1 MGFNFNI
8 SFGNNKLPNY
18 VERLNDGSFWYG
30 VKDFFNDNSETK
42 FGSYQKKLDAVLCN
56 PAVLKVLTFRA
67 DMYSQVKFNEYNND
81 KLVEQD
87 FLYSYKK
94 SPNPLQSW
102 IDLHWDISF
111 NRDLGNAYLYVDN
124 DVFYCFG
131 LQNMKIEEDKL
142 KEINKYYF
150 SDYKSKQAIK
160 GTFKARLNCNAEWQT
175 FKLEN
180 LYVLSDLS
188 ANISG
193 NWLGGS
199 SRIDALYDVVQ
210 NSKLSLKAKKKN
222 LFFTTKH
229 IVSGM
234 HDPKDISSTPMGDKE
249 QRSISDSLMG
259 NKEIFATKT
268 KTEVHQLVDNLAN
281 LKLDESY
288 LSDLSIIAN
297 MYGMTKDIL
306 DILTKGSTYENKEK
320 SIGAFIDYS
329 LMPKVQQHSDL
340 LEIILQKEDIRGSFK
355 HLPFNA
361 VFEAEKVANK
371 KIELEALKI
380 ASELGFANVQDE
392 LKRIYDGY

>member
-30 VKDFFNDNSETK
+30 IKDFFNDNSDTK
-42 FGSYQKKLDAVLCN
+42 WGSCEKKLDTVLCN

-94 SPNPLQSW
+94 APNPMQSW

-111 NRDLGNAYLYVDN
+111 NRDLGNAYLYVEN
-124 DVFYCFG
+124 DTFYCFG
-131 LQNMKIEEDKL
+131 LQNIKIGEQKL
-142 KEINKYYF
+142 KEINKYRF
-150 SDYKSKQAIK
+150 SEYQAKQAVK
-160 GTFKARLNCNAEWQT
+160 GTFKARLNCDSEWQT
-175 FKLEN
+175 LKLEN
-180 LYVLSDLS
+180 LYLLSDLS
-188 ANISG
+188 NNISG
-193 NWLGGS
+193 NWLGS
-199 SRIDALYDVVQ
+199 NSRLDALYDVVQ
-210 NSKLSLKAKKKN
+210 NSKISLKAKKKN

-229 IVSGM
+229 VVNGT
-234 HDPKDISSTPMGDKE
+234 HDGKVDSRPMSDEE
-249 QRSISDSLMG
+249 QKSISDSMFSS
-259 NKEIFATKT
+259 KDIFATKSRL
-268 KTEVHQLVDNLAN
+268 EVRQLVDNLAN

-288 LSDLSIIAN
+288 LADLSIIAN

-340 LEIILQKEDIRGSFK
+340 LEIILDKRDIRGSFK

-361 VFEAEKVANK
+361 VFEAEKVSNK
-371 KIELEALKI
+371 KVELEALKI
-380 ASELGFANVQDE
+380 ASELGFKNVEQE

>member
-18 VERLNDGSFWYG
+18 VERLNDGSFWY
-30 VKDFFNDNSETK
+30 VIKDFFNDNSDTK
-42 FGSYQKKLDAVLCN
+42 WESCEKKLDTVLCN

-94 SPNPLQSW
+94 APNPMQSW

-111 NRDLGNAYLYVDN
+111 NRDLGNAYLYVEN
-124 DVFYCFG
+124 DTFYCFG
-131 LQNMKIEEDKL
+131 LQNIKIGEQKL
-142 KEINKYYF
+142 KEINKYRF
-150 SDYKSKQAIK
+150 SEYQAKQAVK
-160 GTFKARLNCNAEWQT
+160 GTFKARLNCDSEWQT
-175 FKLEN
+175 LKLEN
-180 LYVLSDLS
+180 LYLLSDLS
-188 ANISG
+188 NNISG
-193 NWLGGS
+193 NWLGS
-199 SRIDALYDVVQ
+199 NSRLDALYDVVQ
-210 NSKLSLKAKKKN
+210 NSKISLKAKKKN

-229 IVSGM
+229 VVNGT
-234 HDPKDISSTPMGDKE
+234 HDGKVDSRPMSDEE
-249 QRSISDSLMG
+249 QKSISDSMFSS
-259 NKEIFATKT
+259 KDIFATKSRL
-268 KTEVHQLVDNLAN
+268 EVRQLVDNLAN

-288 LSDLSIIAN
+288 LADLSIIAN

-340 LEIILQKEDIRGSFK
+340 LEIILDKRDIRGSFK

-361 VFEAEKVANK
+361 VFEAEKVSNK
-371 KIELEALKI
+371 KVELEALKI
-380 ASELGFANVQDE
+380 ASELGFKNVEQE

>member
-30 VKDFFNDNSETK
+30 IKDFFNDNSDTK
-42 FGSYQKKLDAVLCN
+42 FGSHQKKLEAVLCN
-56 PAVLKVLTFRA
+56 PAVLKVLSFRA
-67 DMYSQVKFNEYNND
+67 DMYSQVKFNEYAND
-81 KLVEQD
+81 NLVEQD

-94 SPNPLQSW
+94 QPNPMQSW
-102 IDLHWDISF
+102 LDLHWDISF
-111 NRDLGNAYLYVDN
+111 NRDLGNAYLYVEN
-124 DVFYCFG
+124 DTFYCLG
-131 LQNMKIEEDKL
+131 LQNIEIKEDQL
-142 KEINKYYF
+142 KEINKYRF
-150 SDYKSKQAIK
+150 SDYKVKQAMK
-160 GTFKARLNCNAEWQT
+160 GTFKARFNCDAEWQT
-175 FKLEN
+175 FELKN
-180 LYVLSDLS
+180 LYLLSDLS
-188 ANISG
+188 NNVSG
-193 NWLGGS
+193 NWLAGN
-199 SRIDALYDVVQ
+199 SRLDALYDVVQ

-222 LFFTTKH
+222 LFFTFKH
-229 IVSGM
+229 FVSGGYDGKVDARPM
-234 HDPKDISSTPMGDKE
+234 SDEEQKSISNSLLGSKDI
-249 QRSISDSLMG
+249 
-259 NKEIFATKT
+259 FASKH
-268 KTEVHQLVDNLAN
+268 KIEVKQLVDNLAN

-361 VFEAEKVANK
+361 VFEAEKVNNK
-371 KIELEALKI
+371 KLELEALKI
-380 ASELGFANVQDE
+380 ANELGFTNVQDE

>member
-30 VKDFFNDNSETK
+30 VKDFFNDNSDTK

-56 PAVLKVLTFRA
+56 PAVLKVLSFRA
-67 DMYSQVKFNEYNND
+67 DMYSQVKFNEYAND

-94 SPNPLQSW
+94 APNPMQSW

-111 NRDLGNAYLYVDN
+111 NRDLGNAYLYVEN

-150 SDYKSKQAIK
+150 SEFKTKQAIK
-160 GTFKARLNCNAEWQT
+160 GTFKARLNCDAEWQT
-175 FKLEN
+175 LKLEN

-193 NWLGGS
+193 NWLEGN
-199 SRIDALYDVVQ
+199 SRLDALYDVVQ

-222 LFFTTKH
+222 LFFTFKH
-229 IVSGM
+229 FVSGGYDGKVDARPM
-234 HDPKDISSTPMGDKE
+234 SDEEQKSISNSLLGSKDI
-249 QRSISDSLMG
+249 
-259 NKEIFATKT
+259 FASKH
-268 KTEVHQLVDNLAN
+268 KIEVKQLVDNLAN

-306 DILTKGSTYENKEK
+306 DILSKGSTYENKEK
-320 SIGAFIDYS
+320 
-329 LMPKVQQHSDL
+329 
-340 LEIILQKEDIRGSFK
+340 
-355 HLPFNA
+355 
-361 VFEAEKVANK
+361 
-371 KIELEALKI
+371 
-380 ASELGFANVQDE
+380 
-392 LKRIYDGY
+392 

>member
-1 MGFNFNI
+1 MGFSFNI

-30 VKDFFNDNSETK
+30 IKDFFNDNSDTK
-42 FGSYQKKLDAVLCN
+42 WGSYQKKLDAVLSN

-67 DMYSQVKFNEYNND
+67 DMYSQVKFNEYSND
-81 KLVEQD
+81 KLVEKD

-94 SPNPLQSW
+94 NPNPMQNW

-111 NRDLGNAYLYVDN
+111 NRDLGNAYLYVEN
-124 DVFYCFG
+124 DTFYCFG
-131 LQNMKIEEDKL
+131 LQNIKIDEQKL
-142 KEINKYYF
+142 KEINKYRF
-150 SDYKSKQAIK
+150 SEYKTKQAIK
-160 GTFKARLNCNAEWQT
+160 GTFKARLNCDSEWQT
-175 FKLEN
+175 LKLEN
-180 LYVLSDLS
+180 LYLLSDLS
-188 ANISG
+188 NNISG
-193 NWLGGS
+193 NWLCGN
-199 SRIDALYDVVQ
+199 SRLDALYDVVQ

-229 IVSGM
+229 MVNGT
-234 HDPKDISSTPMGDKE
+234 HDGKVDSRPMTDEE
-249 QRSISDSLMG
+249 QKSISDSMFSS
-259 NKEIFATKT
+259 KDIFATKSRL
-268 KTEVHQLVDNLAN
+268 EVRQLVDNLDN

-361 VFEAEKVANK
+361 VFEAEKVTNK
-371 KIELEALKI
+371 KVELEALKI
-380 ASELGFANVQDE
+380 ASELGFKNVEQE
-392 LKRIYDGY
+392 LKRIYDEY

>member
-30 VKDFFNDNSETK
+30 IKDFFNDNSDTK
-42 FGSYQKKLDAVLCN
+42 WGSYQKKLDAVLSN

-67 DMYSQVKFNEYNND
+67 DMYSQVKFNEYSND
-81 KLVEQD
+81 KLVEKD

-94 SPNPLQSW
+94 NPNPIQSW

-111 NRDLGNAYLYVDN
+111 NRDLGNAYLYVEN
-124 DVFYCFG
+124 DTFYCFG
-131 LQNMKIEEDKL
+131 LQNIKIEEQKL
-142 KEINKYYF
+142 KEINKYRF
-150 SDYKSKQAIK
+150 SEYQTKQAIK
-160 GTFKARLNCNAEWQT
+160 GTFKARLNCDSEWQT
-175 FKLEN
+175 LKLEN
-180 LYVLSDLS
+180 LYLLSDLS

-193 NWLGGS
+193 NWLGGN
-199 SRIDALYDVVQ
+199 SRLDALYDVVQ

-222 LFFTTKH
+222 LFFTFKH
-229 IVSGM
+229 FVSGGYDGKVDARPM
-234 HDPKDISSTPMGDKE
+234 SDEEQKSISNSLLGSKDI
-249 QRSISDSLMG
+249 
-259 NKEIFATKT
+259 FASKH
-268 KTEVHQLVDNLAN
+268 KIEVKQLVDNLAN

-297 MYGMTKDIL
+297 MYGLTKDIL

-340 LEIILQKEDIRGSFK
+340 LEIILDKQDIRGSFK

-361 VFEAEKVANK
+361 VFEAEKVTNK
-371 KIELEALKI
+371 KVELEALKI
-380 ASELGFANVQDE
+380 ASELGFANVEDE

>member
-30 VKDFFNDNSETK
+30 IKDFFNDNSDTK
-42 FGSYQKKLDAVLCN
+42 FGSHQKKLESVLCN
-56 PAVLKVLTFRA
+56 PAVLKVLSFRA
-67 DMYSQVKFNEYNND
+67 DMYSQVKFNEYAND

-94 SPNPLQSW
+94 QPNPMQSW
-102 IDLHWDISF
+102 LDLHWDISF
-111 NRDLGNAYLYVDN
+111 NRDLGNAYLYVEN
-124 DVFYCFG
+124 DTFYCFG
-131 LQNMKIEEDKL
+131 LQNIEIKEEQL
-142 KEINKYYF
+142 KEINKYRF
-150 SDYKSKQAIK
+150 SDYKVKQAMK
-160 GTFKARLNCNAEWQT
+160 GTFKARFNCDAEWQT
-175 FKLEN
+175 FELKN
-180 LYVLSDLS
+180 LYLLSDLS
-188 ANISG
+188 NNVSG
-193 NWLGGS
+193 NWLAGN
-199 SRIDALYDVVQ
+199 SRLDALYDVVQ

-222 LFFTTKH
+222 LFFTFKH
-229 IVSGM
+229 FVSGGYDGKVDARPM
-234 HDPKDISSTPMGDKE
+234 SDEEQKSIANSLLGSKDI
-249 QRSISDSLMG
+249 
-259 NKEIFATKT
+259 FASKH
-268 KTEVHQLVDNLAN
+268 KIEVKQLVDNLAN

-340 LEIILQKEDIRGSFK
+340 LEIILDKQDIRGSFK

-361 VFEAEKVANK
+361 VFEAEKVTNK
-371 KIELEALKI
+371 KLELEALKI
-380 ASELGFANVQDE
+380 ASELGFTNVQDE